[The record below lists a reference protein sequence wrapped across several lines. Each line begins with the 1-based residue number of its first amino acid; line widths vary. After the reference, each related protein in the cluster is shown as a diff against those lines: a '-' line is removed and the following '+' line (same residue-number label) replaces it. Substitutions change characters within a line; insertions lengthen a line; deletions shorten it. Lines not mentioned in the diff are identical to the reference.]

1 MHRGS
6 FFKHLVVGL
15 SALFLAI
22 GCASTSTKTTDLGGD
37 GSGSGSGSG
46 TDGYVDT
53 GEIAED
59 GPEARAELDKIYFDY
74 DRALVRDDMKE
85 TLRSNA
91 GKILD
96 NTGWG
101 AIIIEGH
108 CDERGSEEYNFALG
122 ERRAATVKKYLVA
135 LGVPSNRLETVSF
148 GETQPMAG
156 GHDEA
161 SWARNRRAEF
171 RSASK

>member
-6 FFKHLVVGL
+6 FFKHLLVGL

-37 GSGSGSGSG
+37 GSGSGSG